1 MPAMGTAP
9 CMFGAVGRHRDG
21 WIYVAKLG
29 WRERAGA
36 LGESISCVRMCCV
49 LESEE
54 EEGKDYGTWVPP

>member
-1 MPAMGTAP
+1 
-9 CMFGAVGRHRDG
+9 MFGAVGRHRDG